1 MWACFI
7 AFIQARVRLAARK
20 TELEEL
26 LTEMESRIEEEE
38 DRGTQLMTEKKK
50 LHTTIN
56 DLEEQ
61 SVYHICYNVYR
72 PFRIGSV
79 YLPFHIC
86 HFTKWQTPPC
96 NAKLTIFEVYA

>member
-1 MWACFI
+1 MWVCFI

-61 SVYHICYNVYR
+61 SVYHICYNFIV
-72 PFRIGSV
+72 PLEWKVS
-79 YLPFHIC
+79 IC
-86 HFTKWQTPPC
+86 HFTSATSQSDRHPP
-96 NAKLTIFEVYA
+96 AMPS